1 MRVLPRVLS
10 EQVNR
15 GLTFHAAVQTGRIH
29 LIGSSVWLYLEVGAA
44 HQGLIR
50 PDELLPP
57 TVVEALRLHLLRVAT
72 HPLGRLLD
80 AVDLG
85 RHF

>member
-1 MRVLPRVLS
+1 MPRVLS
-10 EQVNR
+10 EQVDR
-15 GLTFHAAVQTGRIH
+15 GLTFHAAVQARRIH

-44 HQGLIR
+44 HQWLIR

-57 TVVEALRLHLLRVAT
+57 SVVEALMLHLLRVTT
-72 HPLGRLLD
+72 HPLGGLLD